1 MIVLC
6 VEDSLQACKYI
17 CRVLCLSINIDRHIC
32 IAKREK
38 KAPWTHEPRLLL
50 HRNTQMHWHANKHKH
65 TPYDRLSHG
74 GRFL

>member
-1 MIVLC
+1 MCFVWRNLSKHANIS
-6 VEDSLQACKYI
+6 VESFVCPLILTDIFALQ
-17 CRVLCLSINIDRHIC
+17 
-32 IAKREK
+32 REKK
-38 KAPWTHEPRLLL
+38 KAPWMHEPRLLL